1 LFLVVVSRSWALTF
15 RSRNA
20 RQVRVS
26 LSPEEGAFVELK
38 LALSEALRA
47 RRASSRLTQAQLAK
61 RLQSSQSRV
70 AKMESGDPSVS
81 VDLLLRS
88 LLMLGV
94 SSRTIARVIG
104 ARPRRALAG

>member
-1 LFLVVVSRSWALTF
+1 MNRTKRARLHARGWRVGSGGEFLG
-15 RSRNA
+15 
-20 RQVRVS
+20 

-38 LALSEALRA
+38 LALSDALRA

-94 SSRTIARVIG
+94 ISRDIARVIG
-104 ARPRRALAG
+104 SRPRRALAG

>member
-1 LFLVVVSRSWALTF
+1 LNRTKRARLQAKGWKVGSAEDFLG
-15 RSRNA
+15 
-20 RQVRVS
+20 

-38 LALSEALRA
+38 LALSDALRA

-104 ARPRRALAG
+104 TRSRRALAG

>member
-1 LFLVVVSRSWALTF
+1 MNRSKRARLQAKGWKVGSAGEFLG
-15 RSRNA
+15 
-20 RQVRVS
+20 

-38 LALSEALRA
+38 LALSDALRA

-94 SSRTIARVIG
+94 SSRAIARVIG
-104 ARPRRALAG
+104 TRSRRALAG

>member
-1 LFLVVVSRSWALTF
+1 MNRTKRARLHARGWRVGSAGEFLG
-15 RSRNA
+15 
-20 RQVRVS
+20 
-26 LSPEEGAFVELK
+26 LSPEERAFVELK
-38 LALSEALRA
+38 LALSDALRA

-94 SSRTIARVIG
+94 TSRDIARVIG
-104 ARPRRALAG
+104 SRPRRALAG